1 MFPSAPSYYKI
12 LPLIITSTICVIT
25 LITHRDLSYQK
36 IEKIEDKVVQ
46 IPEIPTNDFEET
58 LKPTKILIIAFPR

>member
-25 LITHRDLSYQK
+25 LITHHDLSYQK
-36 IEKIEDKVVQ
+36 TEKIEDRVVQ
-46 IPEIPTNDFEET
+46 IPTNEFEER
-58 LKPTKILIIAFPR
+58 LKPIKILIIAFPR

>member
-12 LPLIITSTICVIT
+12 LPLIITSTIFVIT
-25 LITHRDLSYQK
+25 LITHHDLSYQK
-36 IEKIEDKVVQ
+36 TEKIEDRIVQ
-46 IPEIPTNDFEET
+46 IPEIPTNEFEKN

>member
-25 LITHRDLSYQK
+25 LITHHDQK
-36 IEKIEDKVVQ
+36 IEKIEDRVVQ
-46 IPEIPTNDFEET
+46 IPEIPTNEFEET

>member
-25 LITHRDLSYQK
+25 LITHHDLSYQK
-36 IEKIEDKVVQ
+36 TEKIEDRVVQ
-46 IPEIPTNDFEET
+46 IPTNEFEER
-58 LKPTKILIIAFPR
+58 LKPIKILMIAFPR

>member
-25 LITHRDLSYQK
+25 LITRHDLSYQK
-36 IEKIEDKVVQ
+36 TEKIEDRVVQ
-46 IPEIPTNDFEET
+46 ITEIPTNEFEER
-58 LKPTKILIIAFPR
+58 LKPIKILIIAFPR